1 MSVAEED
8 PEDKTDP
15 EQADESTEPSD
26 HSMPKFWEIPL
37 PETPLI
43 PPHIFDTAAFG
54 LSASLLETVRKVME
68 SQTNQIQAMFS
79 TLPRLDFFSLFPPAS
94 SNLAS
99 QISKAFEIP
108 NRAFLDSLGPAAN
121 FAALRIDVDNP
132 LSHLVKSL
140 KIPNNLGNLLPKW
153 FSSELLDQ
161 IGAWLQ
167 IGRPQN
173 WDDSIDDE
181 AAGSLAAAG
190 WPIVWV
196 PRASIVAGLVDAEDD
211 DARRQLLVEH
221 ADQIFDDCDAALDAI
236 ESEEL
241 HLLRRL
247 AREAVKAARQDLLGA
262 AQATAAVVSD
272 TSCHDFWG
280 MERNGD
286 ILSNA
291 NPDID
296 EVPIR
301 GLLKVL
307 CLAIIAAAF
316 ATFRPEDGDPVP
328 HEYNRHAT
336 IHRASE
342 PQYSKANALQAI
354 MTAVIA
360 VCQIDH
366 EIARRDPQGGNG
378 EAAA

>member
-1 MSVAEED
+1 MSVPEED
-8 PEDKTDP
+8 PEDDERFSDFMQRFLEISIPKTP
-15 EQADESTEPSD
+15 V
-26 HSMPKFWEIPL
+26 
-37 PETPLI
+37 I
-43 PPHIFDTAAFG
+43 PPHIFDSAALGISTPLFE
-54 LSASLLETVRKVME
+54 AVRKFAE
-68 SQTNQIQAMFS
+68 SQTNQMQQAMFS
-79 TLPRLDFFSLFPPAS
+79 TLPRLDISSWLPPAS
-94 SNLAS
+94 LNLAS
-99 QISKAFEIP
+99 QIGKALEMP
-108 NRAFLDSLGPAAN
+108 NRALLDNLIPKVSLE
-121 FAALRIDVDNP
+121 ALHFNVESTFSNLI
-132 LSHLVKSL
+132 KSL
-140 KIPNNLGNLLPKW
+140 NIPTNLGDLVPKW
-153 FSSELLDQ
+153 FTPELLDRMRD
-161 IGAWLQ
+161 LMR

-181 AAGSLAAAG
+181 AAQALAADG

-196 PRASIVAGLVDAEDD
+196 PRASIVAELVDAEDD
-211 DARRQLLVEH
+211 GARRVILV
-221 ADQIFDDCDAALDAI
+221 ANSGQIFDDCDTALASV
-236 ESEEL
+236 EAEEL
-241 HLLRRL
+241 DLLRRL
-247 AREAVKAARQDLLGA
+247 ASEAVEAARQDLLGA

-316 ATFRPEDGDPVP
+316 ATFRPENGDPVP
-328 HEYNRHAT
+328 DEYNRHAT

-342 PQYSKANALQAI
+342 PQYSKANAVQAI
-354 MTAVIA
+354 MTAVVA

-366 EIARRDPQGGNG
+366 EIARSEPRDSDE